1 MEELTLPRPAL
12 ALWRR
17 TRDTLLAARS
27 GLDDEADGWRLGG
40 GTLLAARWEHRVS
53 TDIDLTVAEASERD
67 VLLARNGRW
76 LHEELQKMGG
86 KPVEVH
92 DRVCKVQFAEGRL
105 DLARMDPTP
114 RRGHEAACVDGVE
127 LTVLSTCQVLT
138 GKLRGRGTESPV
150 RDLYDVVAAAKHD
163 PLGLARAVNT
173 LAPLEI
179 ESIVARWA
187 IAERLYQ
194 MAAQDEIRPSNEGL
208 LVEPENIVEASITS
222 MRHSRYEHVAIR
234 CEDDHARIETRTA
247 DRAKQDIT
255 ATAGNLEH
263 VFEASGIAAYLQG
276 HGSSPDRVRERVA
289 EAMRA
294 GGPGRV
300 IWNSDQQRR
309 PPTIPPPRRFPGSDS
324 R

>member
-1 MEELTLPRPAL
+1 MEELTLPRPAQ

-40 GTLLAARWEHRVS
+40 GTLLAARWAHRVS
-53 TDIDLTVAEASERD
+53 TDIDLIVAEASERD
-67 VLLARNGRW
+67 VLLTQNGRW
-76 LHEELQKMGG
+76 LHEELQEIGG
-86 KPVEVH
+86 KTIEVH

-105 DLARMDPTP
+105 DLVRMDPTP
-114 RRGHEAACVDGVE
+114 RRGHEAARVDGVE

-163 PLGLARAVNT
+163 PVGLERAANT
-173 LAPLEI
+173 LAPLEL

-187 IAERLYQ
+187 IAEKLYQ
-194 MAAQDEIRPSNEGL
+194 MAAQDEIRPLNDDL
-208 LVEPENIVEASITS
+208 LVEPEHIVDASIAS
-222 MRHSRYEHVAIR
+222 MRRSRYEHVAIR

-247 DRAKQDIT
+247 GRAKQDIA

-263 VFEASGIAAYLQG
+263 VFEASGINAYLQG

-294 GGPGRV
+294 GGSGRV

-309 PPTIPPPRRFPGSDS
+309 PPTIAPPRPFPGSDS
-324 R
+324 H